1 MSAPQQRP
9 EERPCSTLPTNSPP
23 NLPQNAAPEFA
34 VARARL
40 LVGCYRR
47 EDFSDPEIAFRA
59 FVSVLARY
67 PEDIVIKVTEPAT
80 GIPSKLKWPPSIAE
94 VVDACNE
101 AMAPILREFDR
112 KMTAYR
118 QARLLAPP
126 PPGPKMTVA
135 EMEAKLGR
143 PLSKWAKQFPNVWNE
158 KAEREREAWRSR
170 REEVRRESDGLP
182 EPPEAA

>member
-1 MSAPQQRP
+1 M
-9 EERPCSTLPTNSPP
+9 
-23 NLPQNAAPEFA
+23 PQNAEPELA

-47 EDFSDPEIAFRA
+47 EDFADVDIASRA

-67 PEDIVIKVTEPAT
+67 PEDVVIKVTEPAT

-101 AMAPILREFDR
+101 AMAPLLREFDR
-112 KMTAYR
+112 KMVEYR
-118 QARLLAPP
+118 HHKMLPP
-126 PPGPKMTVA
+126 PTPGPKMTLA

-143 PLSKWAKQFPNVWNE
+143 PLSKWAKPIPSE
-158 KAEREREAWRSR
+158 GLPPYADGKHAERAAADLEAR
-170 REEVRRESDGLP
+170 RRRRESEGTP